1 MKRLGLIGG
10 MSWESTQVYYDAL
23 NRGVKARLGGL
34 HSAELLLASV
44 DFAPIAAAQAS
55 GEWDALAQQLSVLG
69 RQLESAGAELLMI
82 CTNTMHKVAPEVSTA
97 IDIPLL
103 HIGDASGH
111 ALRSRRIEKVA
122 LLGTR
127 FTMSEPFYREHLEQ
141 HFGVGV
147 ITPSVADQDS
157 IHRIIFEELC
167 VGTVSES
174 SRLAISAI
182 IDRTVAR
189 GAQAVLLGCTELGLL
204 VPPQEA
210 PLPIL
215 DTTLLHV
222 DYALDAAL

>member
-34 HSAELLLASV
+34 HSAELMLASV
-44 DFAPIAAAQAS
+44 DFAPVAAAQAA
-55 GEWDALAQQLSVLG
+55 GEWQQLTAQMCALAQQLEG
-69 RQLESAGAELLMI
+69 AGADCLMI
-82 CTNTMHKVAPEVSTA
+82 CTNTMHKLAPAVAASV
-97 IDIPLL
+97 DIPLL
-103 HIGDASGH
+103 HIADASGR
-111 ALRSRRIEKVA
+111 ALAARKIERVA

-127 FTMSEPFYREHLEQ
+127 FTMSEAFYREHLEQ
-141 HFGVGV
+141 HFGVEV
-147 ITPSVADQDS
+147 LTPADDAQHAV
-157 IHRIIFEELC
+157 HRIIFEELC
-167 VGTVSES
+167 VGTISEP
-174 SRLAISAI
+174 SRQAISAI
-182 IDRTVAR
+182 IAGLVDN

-204 VPPQEA
+204 VPPQET